1 MQKKS
6 LFIVIEGLD
15 GSGKST
21 AGKILVELL
30 EKKYPSKVKFTY
42 EPNDESAGGKFI
54 RDTLTKKITN
64 FHPRQLAL
72 SFAANRLDHCSRVV
86 VPMLEKAGG
95 IVISDRYYLSSLVY
109 QSAPDYSM
117 SKVWKLNENALTPD
131 LIFFL
136 NVSDETCYQRM
147 NKRNQPRELFEN
159 NLDQT
164 RKKFLKGIRFLK
176 KKKENWIVEIDGNGT
191 PDETVAQMQNEL
203 KKRFSI

>member
-21 AGKILVELL
+21 AGKMLAELL
-30 EKKYPSKVKFTY
+30 EKEHPSTVKFTY
-42 EPNDESAGGKFI
+42 EPNDDSAGGKFI
-54 RDTLTKKITN
+54 RAVLTKKIVD

-72 SFAANRLDHCSRVV
+72 SFAANRLDHCSRVIS
-86 VPMLEKAGG
+86 PMLEKEGG
-95 IVISDRYYLSSLVY
+95 IVLSDRYYLSSLVY
-109 QSAPDYSM
+109 QSAPDFSM

-147 NKRNQPRELFEN
+147 NKRNQPRELFET
-159 NLDQT
+159 NLGQT

-176 KKKENWIVEIDGNGT
+176 KKRENWIVEIDGNGT
-191 PDETVAQMQNEL
+191 PENTVEQMLNEL
-203 KKRFSI
+203 KKRFFS

>member
-21 AGKILVELL
+21 AGKILVDIL
-30 EKKYPSKVKFTY
+30 EKEHPGKVIYTY

-54 RDTLTKKITN
+54 RAILTKKIAD

-72 SFAANRLDHCSRVV
+72 SFAANRLDHCSRVIT
-86 VPMLEKAGG
+86 PILATEGG

-147 NKRNQPRELFEN
+147 NKRNQPRELFET
-159 NLDQT
+159 NLGET
-164 RKKFLKGIRFLK
+164 RKKFQKGVRFLQ

-191 PDETVAQMQNEL
+191 PEETVEQMMNEIER
-203 KKRFSI
+203 RFF